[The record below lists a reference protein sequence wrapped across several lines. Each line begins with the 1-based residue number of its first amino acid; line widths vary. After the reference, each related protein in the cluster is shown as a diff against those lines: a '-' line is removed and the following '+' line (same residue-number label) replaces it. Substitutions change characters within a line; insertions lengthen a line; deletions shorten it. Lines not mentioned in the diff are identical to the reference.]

1 MKKRHGLPVPER
13 TEAAPDQRVKWLRAI
28 RIGLCLALGCSLTLM
43 LIFTCMVLGQEY
55 YFAKL
60 EAEGMLVFRAHPH
73 TPYYIAMIQ
82 LSGLSIMLI
91 SLLLIFRA
99 NWQAW
104 TQPQTKRTIKRRRIC
119 DPDQEKFDQ

>member
-43 LIFTCMVLGQEY
+43 LI
-55 YFAKL
+55 
-60 EAEGMLVFRAHPH
+60 
-73 TPYYIAMIQ
+73 
-82 LSGLSIMLI
+82 

-104 TQPQTKRTIKRRRIC
+104 TQPQTERAIKRRRIC

>member
-43 LIFTCMVLGQEY
+43 LIFTFMILGQEY

-73 TPYYIAMIQ
+73 TVLYCDDPVVRTFDHADQPASYFPGELAGMDTAADGKGDQ
-82 LSGLSIMLI
+82 AETDLRSGSGEI
-91 SLLLIFRA
+91 
-99 NWQAW
+99 
-104 TQPQTKRTIKRRRIC
+104 
-119 DPDQEKFDQ
+119 

>member
-1 MKKRHGLPVPER
+1 MKKRHGLPGSER

-60 EAEGMLVFRAHPH
+60 EVEGMLVFRAHPH

-82 LSGLSIMLI
+82 LSGLSIMLT
-91 SLLLIFRA
+91 SLLLVFRA

-104 TQPQTKRTIKRRRIC
+104 TQPQTERAIKRRRIC

>member
-60 EAEGMLVFRAHPH
+60 EVEGMLVFRAHPY
-73 TPYYIAMIQ
+73 TPYYIVMIQ

-104 TQPQTKRTIKRRRIC
+104 TQPQTERAIKRRRIC

>member
-13 TEAAPDQRVKWLRAI
+13 TEAEPDQRVKWLRAI

-43 LIFTCMVLGQEY
+43 LIFTCMILGQEY

-60 EAEGMLVFRAHPH
+60 EAEGMLVFRAHPY
-73 TPYYIAMIQ
+73 TPYYIVMIQ
-82 LSGLSIMLI
+82 LSGLSIMLT
-91 SLLLIFRA
+91 SLLLVFRA

-104 TQPQTKRTIKRRRIC
+104 TQPQTERTIKRRRIC

>member
-60 EAEGMLVFRAHPH
+60 ETEGISIIRPHPH

-82 LSGLSIMLI
+82 LGGLSMMLTT
-91 SLLLIFRA
+91 A
-99 NWQAW
+99 ADGKGDQAE
-104 TQPQTKRTIKRRRIC
+104 T
-119 DPDQEKFDQ
+119 DPRSGSREI

>member
-1 MKKRHGLPVPER
+1 MKKRHSLPGAER

-60 EAEGMLVFRAHPH
+60 EVEGMLVFRAHPY
-73 TPYYIAMIQ
+73 TPYYIVMIQ
-82 LSGLSIMLI
+82 LSGLSIMLT

-104 TQPQTKRTIKRRRIC
+104 TQPQTERTIKRRRIC